1 MIKRLPI
8 EENFDSL
15 QEENEYLRSHID
27 KLEASREKLVN
38 QLMKKEEN
46 DVLMNIDFTED
57 DLVNFKHFD
66 KCDQKLLAI
75 MFWDKLT
82 DEQKKIFP
90 DWEFKQLHE
99 SYNKRVEETMNDP
112 TKMRQ
117 YFLKG
122 SAPILDSIISMANGE
137 SKNITE
143 SYAFREVWEVL
154 RGIITAAS
162 NPAPMIDLRGKD
174 ISAQIDEI
182 LSAVTKGD
190 ITFNEAKEY
199 MSLVSSGFN
208 LQELPKLMSK
218 LEALEQL

>member
-8 EENFDSL
+8 EENFDS
-15 QEENEYLRSHID
+15 QEDEIEYLRSHID
-27 KLEASREKLVN
+27 KLETSREKLVQ
-38 QLMKKEEN
+38 QLMAKEEKA
-46 DVLMNIDFTED
+46 VLMNIDLTED
-57 DLVNFKHFD
+57 DLLNFNNLDRCNK
-66 KCDQKLLAI
+66 KLIAI

-82 DEQKKIFP
+82 EDQKKTFP
-90 DWEFKQLHE
+90 DWEFKQLSE
-99 SYNKRVEETMNDP
+99 AYNKRVEETMNDP

-122 SAPILDSIISMANGE
+122 SAPILDEIIKMANGD
-137 SKNITE
+137 SRIKGE

-174 ISAQIDEI
+174 ISSQIDEI

-208 LQELPKLMSK
+208 LQELPKLMQK